1 MEELKYKNTGND
13 SKLKT
18 KDLITLGLYTLLLI
32 LLMAVGVGVC
42 AGVFSVLFAGKVYFS
57 TFTSVATAV
66 FAAPAFTLIFNKIK
80 KNYSV
85 FISAF
90 ILGLFLLLSGHTAI
104 AFPIAVI
111 GGILAEIFSRKNN
124 EYLSYI
130 FFTLG
135 QIGTVIPMYFMRDV
149 YISHLKARGFS
160 NEKIDFI
167 MTNSSLQMF
176 VIIVVTTII
185 FSVIGTYIGRK
196 IYFKNFEK
204 AGL

>member
-1 MEELKYKNTGND
+1 M
-13 SKLKT
+13 
-18 KDLITLGLYTLLLI
+18 
-32 LLMAVGVGVC
+32 
-42 AGVFSVLFAGKVYFS
+42 
-57 TFTSVATAV
+57 
-66 FAAPAFTLIFNKIK
+66 
-80 KNYSV
+80 
-85 FISAF
+85 
-90 ILGLFLLLSGHTAI
+90 
-104 AFPIAVI
+104 
-111 GGILAEIFSRKNN
+111 AEIFSRKNN

-167 MTNSSLQMF
+167 MTNASLQMF

>member
-57 TFTSVATAV
+57 IFTPVATAV

-85 FISAF
+85 FIFRTYCNS
-90 ILGLFLLLSGHTAI
+90 
-104 AFPIAVI
+104 
-111 GGILAEIFSRKNN
+111 
-124 EYLSYI
+124 LSY
-130 FFTLG
+130 
-135 QIGTVIPMYFMRDV
+135 R
-149 YISHLKARGFS
+149 S
-160 NEKIDFI
+160 NRRNF
-167 MTNSSLQMF
+167 
-176 VIIVVTTII
+176 
-185 FSVIGTYIGRK
+185 GRN
-196 IYFKNFEK
+196 I
-204 AGL
+204 L